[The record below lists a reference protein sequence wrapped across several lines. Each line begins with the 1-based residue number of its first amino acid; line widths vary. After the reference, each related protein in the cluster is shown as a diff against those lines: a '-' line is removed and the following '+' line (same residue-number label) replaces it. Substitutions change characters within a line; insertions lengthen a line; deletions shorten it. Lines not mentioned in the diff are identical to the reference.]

1 MSRLSQFIDYMN
13 VEPSKLDKNYILFN
27 YTDFTITK
35 SMKKARRKHLRQKNK
50 IK

>member
-1 MSRLSQFIDYMN
+1 MSRLSQFIDYMS
-13 VEPSKLDKNYILFN
+13 VDKNYILFN